1 MNQSTNKTEK
11 VQKVLARA
19 GLGSRRQIEDWIRD
33 GRIRINDRLAE
44 VGDRVDEQ
52 SSIRLDGKLVHL
64 KPTREIRRRVLI
76 YNKPVGQ
83 ICTHNDPQGRSTVF
97 ENLPNVY
104 QGRWLSIGR
113 LDINTSGLLM
123 FTNDGELANRLMHPS
138 AEIERQYAVRI
149 HGEVTPQQL
158 EQLKAGVELDDGL
171 AKFDSIKVG
180 GGQGTNSWFIVS
192 LKEGRNREVRRMW
205 QALDLEVSRLIRI
218 QYGPIE
224 LPKSLPRA
232 VWSELDDAKVNELAV
247 SVGLRPTNIVKRSAP
262 NKHLRHKRMVS
273 KRRRY
278 SKNPKYNR

>member
-1 MNQSTNKTEK
+1 MNQSTDDTEK
-11 VQKVLARA
+11 LQKVLARA
-19 GLGSRRQIEDWIRD
+19 GLGSRREIENWIRD
-33 GRIRINDRLAE
+33 GRIRINDKVADI
-44 VGDRVDEQ
+44 GDRVDE
-52 SSIRLDGKLVHL
+52 STLIRVDGKRVYL

-83 ICTHNDPQGRSTVF
+83 ICTHNDPEGRSTVF

-149 HGEVTPQQL
+149 HGEPTPQQI
-158 EQLKAGVELDDGL
+158 EQLKKGVELEDGI
-171 AKFDSIKVG
+171 AKFDSVKAG
-180 GGQGTNSWFIVS
+180 GGQNANHWYTVS

-218 QYGPIE
+218 QYGCVE
-224 LPKSLPRA
+224 LPKSLRRA
-232 VWSELDDAKVNELAV
+232 VWSELDDAKVNELAE
-247 SVGLRPTNIVKRSAP
+247 SVGLKPTNIVKRAAP

-278 SKNPKYNR
+278 SRNAKYSR